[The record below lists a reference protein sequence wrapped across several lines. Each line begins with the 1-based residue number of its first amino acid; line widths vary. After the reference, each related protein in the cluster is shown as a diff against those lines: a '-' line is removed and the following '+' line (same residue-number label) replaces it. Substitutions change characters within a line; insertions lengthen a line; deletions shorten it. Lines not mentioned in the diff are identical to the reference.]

1 MLERNAMIK
10 SFRHYCDMIWEYN
23 RKQDAVFVHYD
34 EIASGF
40 ENTWYSINTIAGI
53 FRDRFMFEI
62 DDEIWDKYLN
72 KEYLLSRF
80 SEEKDTTQFYLR
92 FRLKNT
98 ELKWYEIHTNR
109 IDENSILIIG
119 RDLYDEIC
127 QRSAS
132 GSVVGLFDG
141 VVNIDVN
148 TGKYIVSYADRM
160 KSLPKGGYDY
170 EHALNNFVDN
180 YVIDKNKESIRNSM
194 SLDKIIEKLETN
206 DEYIVY
212 VTVKNPDGSIS
223 YKRERFAYF
232 SDKRQ
237 IITLSRLDISAIVEK
252 YEKKMVGFK
261 EEIYRDALTGARN
274 RNYFEKKVKNKRISG
289 GVAVIDI
296 DDFKLCNDTK
306 GHGVGDEILVT
317 LTHII
322 TDIISV
328 NDTVIRYGGD
338 EFLLLVRETNEGHF
352 DALLRL
358 IRESIYNANVVALEG
373 IKVSVSIGGV
383 IAKDEVAEDA
393 IWRADRLMYRAK
405 KMKNAVVTESTSDG
419 ENRSENE
426 ISAKKQRVL
435 IVDDSAINRGML
447 SDALKDDYIVSE
459 AENGEE
465 CMKILNDPNSKI
477 SLLLLDIVMP
487 VMDGFSVLAEMT
499 MRRLINEIPVIMIS
513 SDETDKNIK
522 KAYSMGVCDYISRP
536 FDAKIVNRRVTN
548 TISLYAK
555 QRRIVA
561 ILKDQFRRNGKY
573 SKLIINAYNRAFG
586 LYSGEVEPSVSNVSV
601 VTAILLEKLM
611 INGKT
616 SELIWE
622 DRRLI
627 AAAAALH
634 DIGKIGVERSILCK
648 PSALNDDEYE
658 KVKHHPQIG
667 EEIIRSIEGY
677 EHEPFLKTA
686 AEICRKHHERI
697 DGRGYPDGLKGD
709 EIPLYVQV
717 VSLADVYDALVSKRV
732 YKQEFPSPKAI
743 EMIAAG
749 ECGAFDPTL
758 IECLC
763 ECSDRLEELYT
774 GADFSAVWE

>member
-1 MLERNAMIK
+1 MLERDVMIK
-10 SFRHYCDMIWEYN
+10 SFKHYCDTIWEYN
-23 RKQDAVFVHYD
+23 RKQDAIFIHYD
-34 EIASGF
+34 KIASGF

-72 KEYLLSRF
+72 KGYLMSRF
-80 SEEKDTTQFYLR
+80 SAESDTTQFYLR
-92 FRLKNT
+92 FRLKNA
-98 ELKWYEIHTNR
+98 ELKWYEMRINR

-127 QRSAS
+127 QRSAY

-141 VVNIDVN
+141 VVNIDIN

-160 KSLPKGGYDY
+160 RSLPKGEYDY
-170 EHALNNFVDN
+170 EHALDNFVSN
-180 YVIDKNKESIRNSM
+180 YVVDVNKESVRDSM
-194 SLDKIIEKLETN
+194 CLERVIEKLETE

-212 VTVKNPDGSIS
+212 VTVKNPDGTIS

-252 YEKKMVGFK
+252 YEKQIVGFK
-261 EEIYRDALTGARN
+261 KEIYRDALTGARN
-274 RNYFEKKVKNKRISG
+274 RNYFEKKVKNRRFTG

-317 LTHII
+317 LTHTI
-322 TDIISV
+322 TDIVSV

-338 EFLLLVRETNEGHF
+338 EFLLLVRETDEDRF
-352 DALLRL
+352 DSLLRL
-358 IRESIYNANVVALEG
+358 IRESIYNANFEALDG

-405 KMKNAVVTESTSDG
+405 KMKNAVVTESTFEG
-419 ENRSENE
+419 EKRSANE
-426 ISAKKQRVL
+426 VITEKQRIL
-435 IVDDSAINRGML
+435 IVDDSAINRSML
-447 SDALKDDYIVSE
+447 SDALKDDYIISE

-487 VMDGFSVLAEMT
+487 VMDGFGVLAEMAL
-499 MRRLINEIPVIMIS
+499 RRLIDEIPVIMIS
-513 SDETDKNIK
+513 SDETDRNIK

-573 SKLIINAYNRAFG
+573 SKLIINAFNRAFG
-586 LYSGEVEPSVSNVSV
+586 LHSGEVEPSVSNVSV

-611 INGKT
+611 IKGETN
-616 SELIWE
+616 ELIWE
-622 DRRLI
+622 DRRMI

-648 PSALNDDEYE
+648 PSALTGDEYE
-658 KVKHHPQIG
+658 KVKRHSQIG
-667 EEIIRSIEGY
+667 EEIIKGMEGF

-709 EIPLYVQV
+709 SIPLYVQV
-717 VSLADVYDALVSKRV
+717 VSLADVYDALVSKRS
-732 YKQEFPSPKAI
+732 YKQAFSSQKAI
-743 EMIAAG
+743 EMIGAG
-749 ECGAFDPTL
+749 ECGTFDPAL
-758 IECLC
+758 VECLG
-763 ECSDRLEELYT
+763 ECSGRLEELYN